1 MSEDTTKPIPIRLTE
16 DLLAQIDEGA
26 RLSGKSKQ
34 EVMRVALDYGLTFL
48 KRSDY
53 KVADAVIDTVLQK
66 AAESLQMKSSERDIA
81 LLSEKGSFGSK
92 RKGSI
97 DVRNAAAPLPTYLVP
112 RKAHILEPIT
122 KAPVI

>member
-81 LLSEKGSFGSK
+81 LLSDHDFCPVWGAASRPASRFSGG
-92 RKGSI
+92 RPRCRRG
-97 DVRNAAAPLPTYLVP
+97 RNW
-112 RKAHILEPIT
+112 
-122 KAPVI
+122 